1 MKTFDINLRPTAK
14 TQTGRTQ
21 RMLNAAIDAARAEP
35 SKKFVALFP
44 TPYHADWAKRHR
56 TFKAPSNLV
65 FIGASADH
73 VAGIDFASNQ
83 VILHLAGQ
91 DHVVDAF
98 IDHDVCEQQAYVH
111 GAFTDE
117 YKRASKAAQRWDA
130 KPGEYG
136 YKP

>member
-1 MKTFDINLRPTAK
+1 MITNK

-44 TPYHADWAKRHR
+44 SQVQADDTKKYR

-65 FIGASADH
+65 FIGVGRNIVTAIDYSKH
-73 VAGIDFASNQ
+73 TVTLTMAGEEY
-83 VILHLAGQ
+83 VL
-91 DHVVDAF
+91 DAF
-98 IDHDVCEQQAYVH
+98 IDHDVCEMVMDE
-111 GAFTDE
+111 GLFSPFTE
-117 YKRASKAAQRWDA
+117 HAATAAARWDA